1 MSLRRDLVA
10 AAALAVAVTSA
21 GSPASAQAPAASEP
35 GLRPAHFVLPKP
47 TGPAFDPHTVL
58 VKFKPGAGARSRALA
73 AGKATVQ
80 RELPGAGFVKVTT
93 TETAETALA
102 SLRKDP
108 SVAAVSL
115 DYRRHLTATPADPYY
130 ALSQQPYLSTLR
142 LPQAWDV
149 VRDATSQ
156 VIAVV
161 DTGVYLTHTD
171 LAARIVPGYNVLNPG
186 TPPADSDPNN
196 PSNTNAGH
204 GTMVAG
210 IAAAHSNNG
219 RGIAGAAWASRIMPV
234 KVFPASGGAV
244 DSDIATGITWA
255 ADHGA
260 TIVNLSLGGPAD
272 DPVLHSAIQYA
283 TGKGALV
290 VVAAGNEGSD
300 RPQYPA
306 AYPEVLAVGATDRTG
321 SRTDF
326 SSYGDWVD
334 VAAPGFDIT
343 STFPHWNLS
352 GGMSTDYATG
362 SGTSFAAPLV
372 SGIAALV
379 RAKLPSLSP
388 AQVLARLKAT
398 ARDAGPR
405 GLDPY
410 YGAGIVDAARAV
422 GGSYG
427 AEFPQPAMGPGEP
440 NDVPARATLARSVTL
455 GTFGAEGDVDWYH
468 FDMTTT
474 SAMTMTVRGPKA
486 DATRAQNADP
496 VLELYD
502 QDLHLLGRSDGLG
515 VDATENIK
523 GELSPGTFY
532 IAVRNFNGAI
542 DSRTYELEVAGYGV
556 PSPAFVPGGEQE
568 WIRDVAPADFSTGL

>member
-1 MSLRRDLVA
+1 M
-10 AAALAVAVTSA
+10 
-21 GSPASAQAPAASEP
+21 
-35 GLRPAHFVLPKP
+35 
-47 TGPAFDPHTVL
+47 
-58 VKFKPGAGARSRALA
+58 
-73 AGKATVQ
+73 
-80 RELPGAGFVKVTT
+80 
-93 TETAETALA
+93 
-102 SLRKDP
+102 
-108 SVAAVSL
+108 
-115 DYRRHLTATPADPYY
+115 
-130 ALSQQPYLSTLR
+130 
-142 LPQAWDV
+142 
-149 VRDATSQ
+149 RDATSQ

-171 LAARIVPGYNVLNPG
+171 LAARIVPGYNVLSPG

-196 PSNTNAGH
+196 PANTNAGH

-219 RGIAGAAWASRIMPV
+219 RGVAGAAWASRIMPV
-234 KVFPASGGAV
+234 KVFPAAGGAA

-260 TIVNLSLGGPAD
+260 TIVNLSLGGGTD

-283 TGKGALV
+283 TGKGVLV

-306 AYPEVLAVGATDRTG
+306 AYPEVLAVGATDWTG
-321 SRTDF
+321 TRTDF

-343 STFPHWNLS
+343 STFPHWVLANRLT
-352 GGMSTDYATG
+352 TDYATG

-379 RAKLPSLSP
+379 RAKLPSLTP
-388 AQVLARLKAT
+388 AQVVARLKAT

-405 GLDPY
+405 GIDPY

-427 AEFPQPAMGPGEP
+427 AEFPQPAMGAGEP
-440 NDVPARATLARSVTL
+440 NDVPARATAMTTSAA
-455 GTFGAEGDVDWYH
+455 GTFGADGDVDWYR
-468 FDMTTT
+468 FDVTTT
-474 SAMTMTVRGPKA
+474 ATMAVTATVLKRDRA
-486 DATRAQNADP
+486 RAQNADP

-502 QDLHLLGRSDGLG
+502 QDLRILGRSDSPTWDAPETVTAKLG
-515 VDATENIK
+515 
-523 GELSPGTFY
+523 PGPHY
-532 IAVRNFNGAI
+532 AKVRNFNGAI
-542 DSRTYELEVAGYGV
+542 DTRTYTVSIATV
-556 PSPAFVPGGEQE
+556 P
-568 WIRDVAPADFSTGL
+568 D